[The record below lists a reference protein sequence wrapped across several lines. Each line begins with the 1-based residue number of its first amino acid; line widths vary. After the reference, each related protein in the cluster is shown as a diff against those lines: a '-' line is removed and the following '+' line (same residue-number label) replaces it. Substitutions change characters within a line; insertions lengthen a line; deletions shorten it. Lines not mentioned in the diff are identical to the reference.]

1 MATTY
6 VNLNI
11 ITYNL
16 SRLLTCYLMQIK
28 QISSSSKLLME
39 TPTVCFPSYFP
50 QVYVIHTTWSDRCR
64 FEIYRRYTEFRTF
77 EVSHCITQLYNT
89 FTVTHFDT
97 PHFREPSIG
106 YFHWR
111 LGNTSP
117 VVESYQLFKV
127 SLACLGFMCLVHLHR
142 NSVLIR

>member
-1 MATTY
+1 M
-6 VNLNI
+6 
-11 ITYNL
+11 
-16 SRLLTCYLMQIK
+16 
-28 QISSSSKLLME
+28 IS
-39 TPTVCFPSYFP
+39 FFP

-64 FEIYRRYTEFRTF
+64 FEIYRRYTEFRAF

-97 PHFREPSIG
+97 PHFRKLSIG

-117 VVESYQLFKV
+117 AIESYQLFKV
-127 SLACLGFMCLVHLHR
+127 STLHAWASCVLFISIPPLYLSGNTFARGNVQKTRLKSIGDYCQVCHLIAT
-142 NSVLIR
+142 LM